1 MGTAGGRF
9 LEDSLACLKKLA
21 YFRMTHSLNHSFI
34 LHLVCHENDYR
45 LAFNYLHHF
54 DRCSSVF
61 TSVHLCSAVSI
72 FVFSC
77 VHLCSPVFIC
87 AHLCSSVFTFVYL
100 CSPVFICVHPCS
112 PVFICFM
119 CVHLCSPVWC
129 SRLDLISLEPKRY
142 FVPNADNICYCFVHL
157 TFFS

>member
-1 MGTAGGRF
+1 MKTTIDLR
-9 LEDSLACLKKLA
+9 S
-21 YFRMTHSLNHSFI
+21 TIFI
-34 LHLVCHENDYR
+34 IL
-45 LAFNYLHHF
+45 
-54 DRCSSVF
+54 
-61 TSVHLCSAVSI
+61 TGVHLCSPPFICVQLCPSL
-72 FVFSC
+72 FSC

-100 CSPVFICVHPCS
+100 CSPVFIYVHPCS

-142 FVPNADNICYCFVHL
+142 FVPNADLITSIRSKRRVF
-157 TFFS
+157 